1 MRCAGDA
8 AHASRRWTAGS
19 SRRRSRTRPSH
30 NSPSRSELSR
40 DARPRAV
47 VPHQATFALVKPYRP
62 SQQVVRSSASA
73 CSLRAW
79 HGAAEGA
86 PLAPEP
92 LEHGHRVQGAPAS
105 GPLARADPR
114 RGGVRHAHAP
124 SLGSAFPCSHHLVRF
139 VDHRPSPFPD
149 WLSTLS
155 QPPDHEQGEGC
166 LTQHQRPWAGLH
178 HAQLVGQ
185 LPDQPQPRR
194 NGSSRERCGVRGGPG
209 R

>member
-1 MRCAGDA
+1 MELP
-8 AHASRRWTAGS
+8 SVL
-19 SRRRSRTRPSH
+19 RSL
-30 NSPSRSELSR
+30 PSRLSTVTVS
-40 DARPRAV
+40 RALLRLGRL
-47 VPHQATFALVKPYRP
+47 LVQILGVAVYGKLTHL
-62 SQQVVRSSASA
+62 RS
-73 CSLRAW
+73 
-79 HGAAEGA
+79 
-86 PLAPEP
+86 
-92 LEHGHRVQGAPAS
+92 
-105 GPLARADPR
+105 D
-114 RGGVRHAHAP
+114 
-124 SLGSAFPCSHHLVRF
+124 SAFPCSHHLVRF
-139 VDHRPSPFPD
+139 VDHRPSPFWD

>member
-1 MRCAGDA
+1 MELP
-8 AHASRRWTAGS
+8 SVL
-19 SRRRSRTRPSH
+19 RSL
-30 NSPSRSELSR
+30 PSRLST
-40 DARPRAV
+40 V
-47 VPHQATFALVKPYRP
+47 FKALVRLGRLLVQILGVAVYGKLTRL
-62 SQQVVRSSASA
+62 RS
-73 CSLRAW
+73 
-79 HGAAEGA
+79 
-86 PLAPEP
+86 
-92 LEHGHRVQGAPAS
+92 
-105 GPLARADPR
+105 
-114 RGGVRHAHAP
+114 
-124 SLGSAFPCSHHLVRF
+124 GSAFPCSHHLVRF
-139 VDHRPSPFPD
+139 VDHRPSPFWD